1 MTAPEPIGSAWHF
14 TTVHCEDL
22 SSPLH
27 ALSSCCLLLLITG
40 NLRTTHVQINIPTCG
55 RREEKT
61 ECNLMGVYSS
71 RFQSLNFRLGQVCF
85 FASLLLFIFCLF
97 VLCGQHH
104 ISRPADRML
113 TAGLSPLNT
122 HRLASSASSM
132 RVHVLCLC
140 VCVES
145 LLRR

>member
-85 FASLLLFIFCLF
+85 LLHFCSSF
-97 VLCGQHH
+97 SVSSCCVVNTTSVG
-104 ISRPADRML
+104 PL
-113 TAGLSPLNT
+113 TA
-122 HRLASSASSM
+122 
-132 RVHVLCLC
+132 C
-140 VCVES
+140 
-145 LLRR
+145 